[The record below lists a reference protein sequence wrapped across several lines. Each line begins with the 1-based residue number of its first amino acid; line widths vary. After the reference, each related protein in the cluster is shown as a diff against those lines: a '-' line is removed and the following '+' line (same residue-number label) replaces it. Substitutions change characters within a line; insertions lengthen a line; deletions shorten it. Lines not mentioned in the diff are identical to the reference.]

1 MVRCASKPHQ
11 VASRSAGRRRIAPM
25 HVITDQGGHGFSRDD
40 DAADLM
46 PCERDAPS
54 AGFEISEYGN
64 IAHKPLIVTEAGP
77 RSGPGYSVPVRHHLI
92 GPIRPTRGHI
102 AISPPGGLYAM
113 PSLLRERLG
122 DPRAVPGFRC
132 TFRSDM
138 PPSTT
143 PGSSNIDKF
152 QSSDVDI
159 GLRRVLS
166 GSALPRPR
174 NPFHAGLDFRGF
186 SGSHFATAC
195 QIARSP
201 ARI

>member
-1 MVRCASKPHQ
+1 LRTAIRWGLHHP
-11 VASRSAGRRRIAPM
+11 R
-25 HVITDQGGHGFSRDD
+25 
-40 DAADLM
+40 
-46 PCERDAPS
+46 
-54 AGFEISEYGN
+54 
-64 IAHKPLIVTEAGP
+64 GP

-102 AISPPGGLYAM
+102 AISPHGGLYAM

-166 GSALPRPR
+166 GSALRDPAIRFTRALNFEASVVRTLLQPVR
-174 NPFHAGLDFRGF
+174 LLAPLHGSDRALPSQRKLLHPGFRRVGHP
-186 SGSHFATAC
+186 SRRW
-195 QIARSP
+195 I
-201 ARI
+201 

>member
-1 MVRCASKPHQ
+1 VGSPPPQGPSLGSGLFCPGPSSLNRPHPSH
-11 VASRSAGRRRIAPM
+11 SRAHRDFTARRLI
-25 HVITDQGGHGFSRDD
+25 
-40 DAADLM
+40 
-46 PCERDAPS
+46 RDAV
-54 AGFEISEYGN
+54 A
-64 IAHKPLIVTEAGP
+64 
-77 RSGPGYSVPVRHHLI
+77 VRD
-92 GPIRPTRGHI
+92 
-102 AISPPGGLYAM
+102 
-113 PSLLRERLG
+113 RLG

-174 NPFHAGLDFRGF
+174 NPFHGALNFEASVVRTLLQPVRLLAPLHGSDRALPSQRKLLYPGFRRVGHP
-186 SGSHFATAC
+186 SRRW
-195 QIARSP
+195 I
-201 ARI
+201 